1 MSAQKPGLH
10 PRNRHHSRYDLAT
23 LCQVNPELRQFLTLT
38 PAGEQSVDF
47 ANPLAVKAL
56 NKALLAHFYAV
67 ANWDIPDGFLC
78 PPVPGRADYIHHLA
92 DLLAEASGTIPANA
106 SILDI
111 GVGANCIYPLIGVH
125 EYGWRFTGSETSSQA
140 LSSAQA
146 IISSNPG
153 LNRAIRLRRQKESGA
168 IFNGIIH
175 KNEQYDA
182 TLCNPPFHDSAA
194 AARAGSER
202 KRRNLGLNKDDALNF
217 GGQQQELWCEGGE
230 VTFIKKMIE
239 ESKGFAKQV
248 MWFTSLVSRG
258 ENLPPLYRALTPGRV
273 AHEPSHQ
280 VKTALAMT
288 QKAAIGKLAASLVQP
303 GSCIYLDAGTTTL
316 AIAQH
321 LIHMESLTVVTN
333 DFVIADYLL
342 DNSNCTI
349 IHTGGA
355 VCRENRSCV
364 GEAAATML
372 RSLMIDQAFISASSW
387 SVRGISTP
395 AEDKV
400 TVKRAIASASR
411 QRVLV
416 CDATKYGQVATWLAL
431 PLSEFDQIITDD
443 GLPESASRALVK
455 QDLSL
460 LVAKNE

>member
-1 MSAQKPGLH
+1 
-10 PRNRHHSRYDLAT
+10 
-23 LCQVNPELRQFLTLT
+23 
-38 PAGEQSVDF
+38 
-47 ANPLAVKAL
+47 
-56 NKALLAHFYAV
+56 
-67 ANWDIPDGFLC
+67 
-78 PPVPGRADYIHHLA
+78 
-92 DLLAEASGTIPANA
+92 LLAEASGTIPANA

-258 ENLPPLYRALTPGRV
+258 ENLPPLYRALTDV
-273 AHEPSHQ
+273 
-280 VKTALAMT
+280 
-288 QKAAIGKLAASLVQP
+288 
-303 GSCIYLDAGTTTL
+303 
-316 AIAQH
+316 
-321 LIHMESLTVVTN
+321 
-333 DFVIADYLL
+333 
-342 DNSNCTI
+342 
-349 IHTGGA
+349 GA
-355 VCRENRSCV
+355 VKVVKKEMAQGQKQSR
-364 GEAAATML
+364 
-372 RSLMIDQAFISASSW
+372 FIAW
-387 SVRGISTP
+387 TFMNDEQRRRFVN
-395 AEDKV
+395 
-400 TVKRAIASASR
+400 R
-411 QRVLV
+411 QR
-416 CDATKYGQVATWLAL
+416 
-431 PLSEFDQIITDD
+431 
-443 GLPESASRALVK
+443 
-455 QDLSL
+455 
-460 LVAKNE
+460 